1 MRISDWS
8 SDVCSSDLRWE
19 RFMAAQQAIS
29 ATRLKA
35 KVGRTLDV
43 IIDETKRTTATGR
56 TYADAPEIDGIVKIR
71 HAAGLQTGA
80 IVKEIGR
87 ASCRERVG
95 RSVKISVGADL

>member
-35 KVGRTLDV
+35 KVGRTLDI

-71 HAAGLQTGA
+71 NAAGLQTGD
-80 IVKEIGR
+80 IVKVAIDK
-87 ASCRERVG
+87 AT
-95 RSVKISVGADL
+95 AYDLSGSIVSG